1 MNILRKLKKIL
12 IGENTAVVPVYTE
25 LEKKEGLE
33 KILSAVGASVPTEK
47 ELKMVEIIVLKYKDP
62 EVEVKCAKQ
71 ILEYTNWPY
80 KMVFYDNR
88 PGTKNFSK
96 IWNKLIKEST
106 CDYVIV
112 MDSDAF
118 VPMLDPAS
126 PAGGA
131 CWLTR
136 MMNTFE
142 EFADCDVVIPKVN
155 RTSCSQQQANVAED
169 RPPTVLTEPFAAQC
183 VLYKKTVFE
192 KAGWLDEE
200 FLFYGQDSEWSHR
213 ANKMGIKT
221 YIRHDVLIDHG
232 KHSSIGKAAK
242 KGEFNR
248 DLEGQYAQRLFE
260 EKTK

>member
-1 MNILRKLKKIL
+1 MKLFRKLKKI
-12 IGENTAVVPVYTE
+12 IAGEKAEAVRVYTE
-25 LEKKEGLE
+25 SERKEGME
-33 KILSAVGASVPTEK
+33 KILRAVKAPVPTER
-47 ELKMVEIIVLKYKDP
+47 ELKMVEIVVLKYKDP

-71 ILEYTNWPY
+71 IIEHTDWPY

-88 PGTKNFSK
+88 PGAKNFSK

-106 CDYVIV
+106 CDYVLV

-118 VPMLDPAS
+118 VPRLDP
-126 PAGGA
+126 

-136 MMNTFE
+136 MMNTFDQYP
-142 EFADCDVVIPKVN
+142 DCEVVIPKVN
-155 RTSCSQQQANVAED
+155 RTSCSQQQALVVED
-169 RPPTVLTEPFAAQC
+169 RPPTALTEPFAAQC
-183 VLYKKTVFE
+183 CLYKKSVFD
-192 KAGWLDEE
+192 KAGFFDEE

-213 ANKMGIKT
+213 ANKLGIKT

-242 KGEFNR
+242 KGEFDR
-248 DLEGQYAQRLFE
+248 HLEGQYAQKLFE

>member
-1 MNILRKLKKIL
+1 MKFFRKLKKI
-12 IGENTAVVPVYTE
+12 ISGERAEAVRMYSDE
-25 LEKKEGLE
+25 EQKAGLS
-33 KILSAVGASVPTEK
+33 KILSAVRAPVPTEK
-47 ELKMVEIIVLKYKDP
+47 ELKMVDIVILKYKDP
-62 EVEVKCAKQ
+62 EVEVKCAKD
-71 ILEYTNWPY
+71 ILENTNWPY

-106 CDYVIV
+106 CDYVLI

-118 VPMLDPAS
+118 VPTLS
-126 PAGGA
+126 AGEP

-136 MMNTFE
+136 MMETFDKYP
-142 EFADCDVVIPKVN
+142 DCDVVIPKVN
-155 RTSCSQQQANVAED
+155 RTSCMQQQTLVAED

-183 VLYKKTVFE
+183 CLYKKSVFE
-192 KAGWLDEE
+192 KVGYFDEE

-232 KHSSIGKAAK
+232 KHTSIGKAAK
-242 KGEFNR
+242 KGEFDR
-248 DLEGQYAQRLFE
+248 HLEGQYAQKLFE
-260 EKTK
+260 EKTN